1 MIRLFNFFVD
11 VCLLR
16 KGPQDLSAS
25 SVLLGFCILVHF
37 LVGVG
42 GELLLSTEPTEAIA
56 WSALS
61 ITIVITATAA
71 ALSLFGLG
79 TRLQQVLA
87 TYLGAEALLNFVFLP
102 LSLALVHAS
111 TADQAANPL
120 ISLTWLVLFFWGF
133 AIDGH
138 IFRNAFS
145 RSFPA
150 GVLIAAL
157 LFSIRYGIHK
167 TLFEAVA

>member
-1 MIRLFNFFVD
+1 MTRFFNFFVD

-16 KGPQDLSAS
+16 KGPQDLPAS
-25 SVLLGFCILVHF
+25 TVLLGFCIGVHF

-42 GELLLSTEPTEAIA
+42 GELMLATPPSQAVA

-61 ITIVITATAA
+61 ITIVVVAVMA
-71 ALSLFGLG
+71 ALSLRGLG
-79 TRLQQVLA
+79 ARSQRVLS
-87 TYLGAEALLNFVFLP
+87 TFLGAEALLNFVFLP
-102 LSLALVHAS
+102 LSLALVQAS
-111 TADQAANPL
+111 ATEQAVNPL
-120 ISLTWLVLFFWGF
+120 ISLTWVILFFWGF

-145 RSFPA
+145 SSFPA

-167 TLFEAVA
+167 ALFGAVA